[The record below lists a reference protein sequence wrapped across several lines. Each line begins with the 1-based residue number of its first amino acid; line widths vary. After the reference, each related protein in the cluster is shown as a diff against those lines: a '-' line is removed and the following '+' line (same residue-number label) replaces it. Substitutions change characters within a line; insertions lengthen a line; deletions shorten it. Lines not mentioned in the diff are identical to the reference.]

1 MNYYKMMYEF
11 INEVM
16 EDAKYANADDIRSII
31 DEMIGVLTAN
41 KDASLEEIIEKVI
54 ENDIDVMEEMRSK
67 YLLPGY
73 TIGVRVGNINL
84 KYFGGTMDDLGMKM
98 DKDAMFDIASMT
110 KMYTQVV
117 LFNLIKEGKI
127 SLDDKI
133 GDLDKRFVNIGDV
146 SIRELSE
153 FSVDFFTPGN
163 MTTMEKEADAKEAL
177 FNATVATYPDGNVKR
192 GKYFYNDFVMM
203 ILKEV
208 MENVTGENYE
218 DLVDKYIVDKLG
230 LKNTKLIVP
239 KEQEVLLTGSPN
251 TELGGVNDPKAISV
265 GGFSGHAG
273 VFASSDD
280 LIEFGKGMV
289 DGRVFPESKLALAYT
304 SGLKNNRGVIGNTY
318 IATSDGLESSYI
330 DTLSDSK
337 DFAIQG
343 STRTQMNIGENSVST
358 ILLNPA
364 SANVDKAK
372 EYEEELNA
380 KREKDGKAPVSIVKN
395 FMFEKD
401 GSLKEYYLVDARQ
414 ILPYTQVDPL
424 STMNAKTSLRLR
436 FLNKLMDEYDKQVNV
451 EIDVNEVENSGKR
464 RL

>member
-1 MNYYKMMYEF
+1 MYYYKMMYDF

-16 EDAKYANADDIRSII
+16 EDAKYAKVSDLRSII
-31 DEMIGVLTAN
+31 DEMIDILIAN
-41 KDASLEEIIEKVI
+41 KDASIEEIIEKVI
-54 ENDIDVMEEMRSK
+54 EKDIDVMEEMRNK

-73 TIGVRVGNINL
+73 TIGIRVKNINL

-133 GDLDKRFVNIGDV
+133 GDLDKRFVNISDV
-146 SIRELSE
+146 SIKELSE

-163 MTTMEKEADAKEAL
+163 MTNMEKLEDAKEAL
-177 FNATVATYPDGNVKR
+177 FNATVATYPDGNIKR

-208 MENVTGENYE
+208 MENVTGESYE
-218 DLVDKYIVDKLG
+218 DLVDKYIVNKLG

-239 KEQEVLLTGSPN
+239 KEQEILLTGSPN
-251 TELGGVNDPKAISV
+251 SKLGAVNDPKALSV
-265 GGFSGHAG
+265 GGYSGHAG
-273 VFASSDD
+273 IFASSDD
-280 LIEFGKGMV
+280 LIEFGKGIT
-289 DGRVFPESKLALAYT
+289 DGKIFPRSHLMLAY
-304 SGLKNNRGVIGNTY
+304 SHGFKNNRGIIGNTFTS
-318 IATSDGLESSYI
+318 TSDGLESSYI
-330 DTLSDSK
+330 DKIADSN
-337 DFAIQG
+337 DFVIQG
-343 STRTQMNIGENSVST
+343 STRTQMNVGKNSIST

-364 SANVDKAK
+364 SSSIDKVK
-372 EYEEELNA
+372 EFEEETNF
-380 KREKDGKAPVSIVKN
+380 KRKIEGKEPISIVKN

-401 GSLKEYYLVDARQ
+401 GSLKEYYLIDSRKL
-414 ILPYTQVDPL
+414 ILPNQVDPL
-424 STMNAKTSLRLR
+424 NNMNAKTSLRLR
-436 FLNKLMDEYDKQVNV
+436 FLNKLIGEYDKKINV
-451 EIDVNEVENSGKR
+451 EIDVEEVKENGKR